1 MDWIDVK
8 KELPKGDRVDC
19 LVYCPQ
25 SFPKNIRMLTA
36 TYYEDNR
43 TFYGDASDN
52 PHKDVTHWMPL
63 PKEPN
68 E

>member
-1 MDWIDVK
+1 
-8 KELPKGDRVDC
+8 
-19 LVYCPQ
+19 
-25 SFPKNIRMLTA
+25 MLTA

-52 PHKDVTHWMPL
+52 PHEDVTHWMPL
-63 PKEPN
+63 PKEPK

>member
-8 KELPKGDRVDC
+8 KEFPKGDKVCC

-36 TYYEDNR
+36 TYYQDNK
-43 TFYGDASDN
+43 TFYGDASDS
-52 PHKDVTHWMPL
+52 PHEDVTHWMPL